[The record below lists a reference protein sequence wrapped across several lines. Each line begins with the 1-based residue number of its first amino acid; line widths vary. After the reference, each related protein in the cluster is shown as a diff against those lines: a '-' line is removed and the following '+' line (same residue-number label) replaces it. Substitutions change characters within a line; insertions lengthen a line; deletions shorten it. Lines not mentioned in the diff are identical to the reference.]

1 MLTKQ
6 RASGVRRRRR
16 GRMRRGLVIVVTLF
30 FIINLTLHI
39 FYTNKRNGALI
50 TISKRDSANHSNLD
64 MDS

>member
-1 MLTKQ
+1 
-6 RASGVRRRRR
+6 
-16 GRMRRGLVIVVTLF
+16 MRRGLVIVVTFF

-50 TISKRDSANHSNLD
+50 TISKRDSANYSNLD